1 MWNVGNNQPTNLFF
15 NNNEYAYS
23 SNVFVHK
30 NHLRLQFTFKSIL
43 GPTHTLQHSI
53 CIIKFLTWWRGDAK
67 ISPQICK
74 QQLKARSISH
84 LQCLVHRW
92 LRIDSILSFLHLSL
106 FLCLEPPW
114 LVERDHEYPMLE
126 NSFSP
131 SLIYARNNNPTT
143 YQLFYKKLRNQTTC
157 KKLPHSVQDHIFQ
170 VPNFKW
176 KRFKSSSTEIR
187 SSFCQTVLFVK
198 G

>member
-1 MWNVGNNQPTNLFF
+1 MRRFHLKCANSKSKQGAYLICNVWYMDDWG
-15 NNNEYAYS
+15 
-23 SNVFVHK
+23 
-30 NHLRLQFTFKSIL
+30 
-43 GPTHTLQHSI
+43 
-53 CIIKFLTWWRGDAK
+53 
-67 ISPQICK
+67 
-74 QQLKARSISH
+74 
-84 LQCLVHRW
+84 
-92 LRIDSILSFLHLSL
+92 SILSWAFYICPYSYAWS
-106 FLCLEPPW
+106 PPW

-131 SLIYARNNNPTT
+131 SPIYSRNNNPTT

-198 G
+198 V